1 MTWIYQNQTVEEL
14 PEDCVGFVYVIVNNI
29 SGRKYIG
36 KKLAKF
42 AKTTYKVVKLKNGT
56 KKKKKIR
63 GKIES
68 DWRDYYGSNI
78 ELNKDVEQLG
88 KENFTREILYYCS
101 SKAECS
107 YIEARE
113 QFNRKVLESDD
124 WYNGH
129 IQVRVHGSHIK
140 KSQLLLETQT
150 AQSTTQAQ
158 EK

>member
-1 MTWIYQNQTVEEL
+1 MSWTYQDQLIETL
-14 PEDCVGFVYVIVNNI
+14 PEDCVGFVYIITNTL

-42 AKTTYKVVKLKNGT
+42 SKTTTKVVKLKNGT

-63 GKIES
+63 SKIDS
-68 DWRDYYGSNI
+68 DWREYYGSSP
-78 ELNKDVEQLG
+78 ELTKDITELG
-88 KENFTREILYYCS
+88 THNFTREILFYCK

-113 QFNRKVLESDD
+113 QFSRRVLESNDY
-124 WYNGH
+124 YNGH

-140 KSQLLLETQT
+140 KLQEN
-150 AQSTTQAQ
+150 QA
-158 EK
+158 K